1 MYRLIILLCL
11 SNSLSAQNIKTIK
24 LYDLHMEKKLDV
36 VNREIEAVRENDNSF
51 VRLSEKS
58 GTEGMVWIPV
68 ADFKNGVIELELR
81 GKDVFQKSFI
91 GVAFHGQDDNIY
103 DAIYCRPFNFLA
115 KDSVRK
121 LHAIQYIAHPVYPWK
136 KLREEKNGKYEKEI
150 VAPPDPNGWF
160 QLKIVIADRLVNAY
174 INDATKPS
182 LTVEKLTDSRTGK
195 IGLFV
200 GAGSGGD
207 FKSIKIEYAR

>member
-11 SNSLSAQNIKTIK
+11 SNSLFAQNTKTIK
-24 LYDLHMEKKLDV
+24 LYDLHVEKKLDV
-36 VNREIEAVRENDNSF
+36 VNRELEAVRENDNSF
-51 VRLSEKS
+51 VRLSERS
-58 GTEGMVWIPV
+58 GTEGIVWIPV
-68 ADFKNGVIELELR
+68 ADFTNGVIELEMR

-91 GVAFHGQDDNIY
+91 GVAFHGQGNTTY
-103 DAIYCRPFNFLA
+103 DAIYCRPFNFQA

-121 LHAIQYIAHPVYPWK
+121 LHAIQYIAHPVYTWK
-136 KLREEKNGKYEKEI
+136 KLREEKNGQYEKEI
-150 VAPPDPNGWF
+150 IAAPDPNGWF
-160 QLKIVIADRLVNAY
+160 RLKIVVADRLVHAY

-182 LTVEKLTDSRTGK
+182 LTVEKLTDSRIGK

>member
-1 MYRLIILLCL
+1 MYRLIILLFL
-11 SNSLSAQNIKTIK
+11 SNTLFAQHAKTIK
-24 LYDLHMEKKLDV
+24 LYDLHEEKKLNA
-36 VNREIEAVRENDNSF
+36 VNRELEALRESDNRF

-58 GTEGMVWIPV
+58 GTEGIVWIPV
-68 ADFKNGVIELELR
+68 DDFTNGVIELELR

-91 GVAFHGQDDNIY
+91 GVAFHGQDNNIY

-121 LHAIQYIAHPVYPWK
+121 LHAIQYIAHPVYTWK
-136 KLREEKNGKYEKEI
+136 KLREEKNGVYEKEI
-150 VAPPDPNGWF
+150 VVPPDPNGWF
-160 QLKIVIADRLVNAY
+160 RMKIVIADRLVNAY

-182 LTVEKLTDSRTGK
+182 LTVEKLTDSRSGK

-207 FKSIKIEYAR
+207 FKNIKIEYAR